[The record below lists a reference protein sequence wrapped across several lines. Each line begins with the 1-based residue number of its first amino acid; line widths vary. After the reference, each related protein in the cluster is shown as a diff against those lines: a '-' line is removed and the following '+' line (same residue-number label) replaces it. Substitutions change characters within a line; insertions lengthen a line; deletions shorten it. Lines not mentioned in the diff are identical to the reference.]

1 MKKKSLLIILFSLII
16 IIGGLLVSKA
26 AYSFLGP
33 KIDQDLIQKGVI
45 VNTEGTLIFV
55 PGDDLNLNPSIDN
68 FNSTTKNLVSSTK
81 PKVIF
86 LKNEKEPDKTSE
98 NYYVGFRINNNSYKY
113 TTDNETPEVILS
125 IMDENNN
132 YINSINNLEY
142 IEEYNGFDITNKK
155 DLYDIN
161 LSKEISLQN
170 NKTSAIHNWTFTLTF
185 VNLKTDQSLNET
197 AELDIDLLFLDEK
210 PTV

>member
-132 YINSINNLEY
+132 YINSINNLKY

-170 NKTSAIHNWTFTLTF
+170 NKTSAII
-185 VNLKTDQSLNET
+185 K
-197 AELDIDLLFLDEK
+197 
-210 PTV
+210 